1 MRSTNQSNKQNC
13 CHISVNII
21 LTSIYNMIRIEKDDD
36 LRRILESLL
45 KELASRNILERN
57 TIQNIIDEG
66 KRNMIISS

>member
-1 MRSTNQSNKQNC
+1 
-13 CHISVNII
+13 
-21 LTSIYNMIRIEKDDD
+21 LASIYTMIRIEKDDD

-57 TIQNIIDEG
+57 AIQNIIDEG

>member
-1 MRSTNQSNKQNC
+1 
-13 CHISVNII
+13 
-21 LTSIYNMIRIEKDDD
+21 MIRIEKDDD